1 MSAYYMFEVVL
12 KILSFKK
19 GRGGVRWKGKYSKML
34 KGVAS
39 AMWNYGVEFLPI
51 FKTIF
56 WTLHFL
62 QWAYIILII
71 RNKVNK

>member
-1 MSAYYMFEVVL
+1 MSAYYMFEVIL

-56 WTLHFL
+56 
-62 QWAYIILII
+62 
-71 RNKVNK
+71 